1 MARPKNGQAISAGRK
16 TRAEI
21 RRLKGLLAK
30 AEKAKDLA
38 TWRRAKAVL
47 GYIRGKTGI
56 ESCQELNVVR
66 GTINQWLRW
75 FEIKGTEGLKSR
87 KPPGAAVKL
96 SETQRA
102 ELIKLIEAGPMEAG
116 YQTGIWTG
124 PMIGDLI
131 KRRYG
136 ITYHNHHVPRLL
148 HVLGFSV
155 QRPRRKLS
163 RADLEKQQEWI
174 SKTLPNIKKKRRPA
188 VEWFYSG
195 MRQASGSTARSTKP
209 GPELAANHE

>member
-1 MARPKNGQAISAGRK
+1 MTRAKNGHAISVGRK
-16 TRAEI
+16 SRAEI
-21 RRLKGLLAK
+21 RRLKRLLVK

-47 GYIRGKTGI
+47 GYIQGKTVI

-75 FEIKGTEGLKSR
+75 FEVKGTEGLESR
-87 KPPGAAVKL
+87 KPPGAAIKL
-96 SETQRA
+96 SEAQRQ
-102 ELIKLIEAGPMEAG
+102 ELIKSIEAGPIEAG

-124 PMIGDLI
+124 PMIGDFI

-136 ITYHNHHVPRLL
+136 ISYHNHHIPRLL

-163 RADLEKQQEWI
+163 RADLEKQQDWI
-174 SKTLPNIKKKRRPA
+174 SKTLPNIKKKRQPV

-195 MRQASGSTARSTKP
+195 MRQASGSMAHSTKP
-209 GPELAANHE
+209 GLELAANRE